1 MVTSLLVAREF
12 SKTFWI
18 TITSLRLPS
27 SIASYFSRVS
37 SSICR
42 VEIASKAKGKSVVSS
57 TFCFAIQEPAMMK
70 MDISTLLIAN
80 QALSS
85 SAFFLSSPL
94 KYAPVGHSIVPK
106 SSKLYTSP
114 INDDNDIMSSEERS
128 KFEEIYQKF
137 LNDDGANAVG
147 ASTSD
152 FPSAFPINP
161 FRSTLKSGGGKAGL
175 YSDEELFS
183 VFNLHEE
190 LASEF
195 DNEDTGNESVA
206 PNVEDSLL
214 GGIHDMVTKTLG
226 QKKEISAFGLNS
238 QLADIKMDPALKER
252 SSQIRAIASDVDG
265 TILSSKMTIHPR
277 TRLAITNAI
286 KSSSTGGRIQYFFPA
301 TGKSRKGALDSLGFE
316 IGGLI
321 EDNCAGVYLQGLFC
335 VDTKGNVVFE
345 KKLDSSAIAAAEAL
359 VEESGISI
367 VGYDGDNLYTT
378 DQTDIV
384 IHLHEHYGEP
394 LPQLLPKE
402 DGGDIQKL
410 AAHEPSMH
418 KILIL
423 DDDTENL
430 SNVVRPKLEALA
442 EMYGACVTQA
452 LPTML
457 ELLPKGC
464 SKAMGVQKL
473 CDALKIDPNT
483 ELLAIGDAENDAG
496 MLDMACIGVAVANA
510 CPRARDASDFVVDL
524 TNEQGGAGLAIDLFA
539 SD

>member
-1 MVTSLLVAREF
+1 
-12 SKTFWI
+12 
-18 TITSLRLPS
+18 
-27 SIASYFSRVS
+27 
-37 SSICR
+37 
-42 VEIASKAKGKSVVSS
+42 
-57 TFCFAIQEPAMMK
+57 MK
-70 MDISTLLIAN
+70 ISTLLIAN
-80 QALSS
+80 QALSC
-85 SAFFLSSPL
+85 SAFFLSPPL
-94 KYAPVGHSIVPK
+94 KYVRVGHPIPK

-114 INDDNDIMSSEERS
+114 NDDSDMSSEERS
-128 KFEEIYQKF
+128 KFEEIAQKF
-137 LNDDGANAVG
+137 LNDDGA
-147 ASTSD
+147 SSSISD

-190 LASEF
+190 LASEL
-195 DNEDTGNESVA
+195 DNADIGSKSVA
-206 PNVEDSLL
+206 TKEGDSLL
-214 GGIHDMVTKTLG
+214 GGIHDLVTKTLG
-226 QKKEISAFGLNS
+226 QKKEISAFGLQS
-238 QLADIKMDPALKER
+238 QLADIEMDPALRER

-265 TILSSKMTIHPR
+265 TILTSKMSIHPR
-277 TRLAITNAI
+277 TRLAIINAI
-286 KSSSTGGRIQYFFPA
+286 KSASNGGRIQHFFPA

-321 EDNCAGVYLQGLFC
+321 EDNCAGVYIQGLFC
-335 VDTKGNVVFE
+335 VDSQGNVVFE
-345 KKLDSSAIAAAEAL
+345 KKLDSLAIAAAEAL

-378 DQTDIV
+378 EQTDIV
-384 IHLHEHYGEP
+384 IHVHEYYGEP

-402 DGGDIQKL
+402 DGDDIKKL

-418 KILIL
+418 KLLIM
-423 DDDTENL
+423 DDDTEHLTNI
-430 SNVVRPKLEALA
+430 VRPKLEVLA
-442 EMYGACVTQA
+442 EMYDACVTQA

-473 CDALKIDPNT
+473 CDALNIDPRT

-496 MLDMACIGVAVANA
+496 MLDLACIGVAVANA
-510 CPRARDASDFVVDL
+510 SPPARDASDFVVHL
-524 TNEQGGAGLAIDLFA
+524 TNEQGGAGLAMDLFA

>member
-1 MVTSLLVAREF
+1 
-12 SKTFWI
+12 
-18 TITSLRLPS
+18 
-27 SIASYFSRVS
+27 
-37 SSICR
+37 
-42 VEIASKAKGKSVVSS
+42 
-57 TFCFAIQEPAMMK
+57 
-70 MDISTLLIAN
+70 
-80 QALSS
+80 
-85 SAFFLSSPL
+85 
-94 KYAPVGHSIVPK
+94 
-106 SSKLYTSP
+106 
-114 INDDNDIMSSEERS
+114 
-128 KFEEIYQKF
+128 
-137 LNDDGANAVG
+137 
-147 ASTSD
+147 
-152 FPSAFPINP
+152 
-161 FRSTLKSGGGKAGL
+161 
-175 YSDEELFS
+175 
-183 VFNLHEE
+183 
-190 LASEF
+190 
-195 DNEDTGNESVA
+195 
-206 PNVEDSLL
+206 
-214 GGIHDMVTKTLG
+214 MVTKTLG

-238 QLADIKMDPALKER
+238 QLADIKMDPALEER